1 MVLDEK
7 VSEKIAK
14 AISDGNFKLALKLI
28 TPPLKEDPTNVSLLL
43 DHGFVTTNLNKFEE
57 AEESYTKVTE
67 LLPNSASGYAGL
79 GFAYRIQGKNGDA
92 VKVFLKGIEI
102 SPDNA
107 MIHYE
112 LGEAFF
118 DMDQYENALKA
129 YYKAIQFGGAE
140 NEAETLHR
148 IAQVHLGMEEPDKA
162 LEIAHNVLKKDPGY
176 LSIYNI
182 MGVAAYMKESWKDAM
197 IYFEKYLKA
206 VPDDEAALSIMEEIK
221 DNLK

>member
-1 MVLDEK
+1 MVLDAK

-14 AISDGNFKLALKLI
+14 AISDRNFKQAFKLL
-28 TPPLKEDPTNVSLLL
+28 TPLLKEEPSDVSLLL
-43 DHGFVTTNLNKFEE
+43 DFGFVATNLHKFDE
-57 AEESYTKVTE
+57 AITSYTKVTE

-92 VKVFLKGIEI
+92 VKVFQKGIAI
-102 SPDNA
+102 ALDNA
-107 MIHYE
+107 MIHFE

-148 IAQVHLGMEEPDKA
+148 IAQVHLGMQEPDKA
-162 LEIAHNVLKKDPGY
+162 MEIAKNVLKKDPGY

-182 MGVAAYMKESWKDAM
+182 MGVAAYMNEDWKSAQT
-197 IYFEKYLKA
+197 YFTKYLKV
-206 VPDDEAALSIMEEIK
+206 VPDDEAALSIIEEIK
-221 DNLK
+221 EHLK